1 LWIEQNSCATF
12 RQKLGPFEFFMLFF
26 EHLFSIILEETNH
39 CLYQDLAAWYRAG
52 TSAMQNVKTE
62 ELLFPDPYSPD
73 GL

>member
-1 LWIEQNSCATF
+1 
-12 RQKLGPFEFFMLFF
+12 MLFF